1 MLSERPKVGLCVMV
15 VAVLMSMDFLQVMLM
30 GVLAG
35 RPMTQERLGLL
46 ACREKILVVGFS
58 QRAFFQRGQGLQHI
72 ACSQACKLGRQQW
85 RRQVVVGE
93 EFLQVHPGQFTARFV
108 HQIGFGENANIGLGQ
123 LILRFPEFTH
133 DRLVSIGAHASQG
146 ACPFI
151 ALHEKW
157 ILCKGF

>member
-1 MLSERPKVGLCVMV
+1 MV
-15 VAVLMSMDFLQVMLM
+15 VAVLMLISMSMDILQVMLM

-35 RPMTQERLGLL
+35 RPMTQGRLGLL
-46 ACREKILVVGFS
+46 ACREKICVVGFL
-58 QRAFFQRGQGLQHI
+58 QRAFFQRGQCLQHI
-72 ACSQACKLGRQQW
+72 VCSQACKFGRQQW

-123 LILRFPEFTH
+123 LILRFLEFPH

-146 ACPFI
+146 ARPFI